1 MATFSS
7 WSLSY
12 SWAEYE
18 ITLWNANISSTST
31 LQRDITV
38 EELLKNLENTAEDV
52 YEKAYDHVD
61 NTTAKTKSFKD
72 NTLEKTKHTLSEIAD
87 SLEQISNKLRKQ
99 D

>member
-1 MATFSS
+1 MKNLQTNIKRIF
-7 WSLSY
+7 LSPIKNQ
-12 SWAEYE
+12 E
-18 ITLWNANISSTST
+18 IFKKADKI
-31 LQRDITV
+31 
-38 EELLKNLENTAEDV
+38 LKNLENTAEDV

-72 NTLEKTKHTLSEIAD
+72 TTLEKTKHTLSEIAD